1 MPIVKPIDKISNDIK
16 TLQSDIEEI
25 KKLIN
30 FIKDYIS
37 QQEESRKG
45 WFYYK
50 QLLKV
55 LPSTIHDVFACLIV
69 SITSC

>member
-37 QQEESRKG
+37 QQEDSRKG
-45 WFYYK
+45 W
-50 QLLKV
+50 
-55 LPSTIHDVFACLIV
+55 IW
-69 SITSC
+69 

>member
-1 MPIVKPIDKISNDIK
+1 MPIEKPIDKISNDIK
-16 TLQSDIEEI
+16 ILKSDIEEI

-45 WFYYK
+45 WFY
-50 QLLKV
+50 
-55 LPSTIHDVFACLIV
+55 
-69 SITSC
+69 

>member
-1 MPIVKPIDKISNDIK
+1 MPVVKPIDKISNDIK
-16 TLQSDIEEI
+16 TLQSDIAEI

-45 WFYYK
+45 WFY
-50 QLLKV
+50 
-55 LPSTIHDVFACLIV
+55 
-69 SITSC
+69 

>member
-1 MPIVKPIDKISNDIK
+1 MPVVKKPIEDISKDIK
-16 TLQSDIEEI
+16 ILQSDIEEI

-45 WFYYK
+45 WFY
-50 QLLKV
+50 
-55 LPSTIHDVFACLIV
+55 
-69 SITSC
+69 

>member
-1 MPIVKPIDKISNDIK
+1 MPVVKPIDKISNDIK
-16 TLQSDIEEI
+16 NIQSDIAEI

-45 WFYYK
+45 WFY
-50 QLLKV
+50 
-55 LPSTIHDVFACLIV
+55 
-69 SITSC
+69 

>member
-16 TLQSDIEEI
+16 ILKSDIEEI

-45 WFYYK
+45 WFYQK
-50 QLLKV
+50 QLLKG
-55 LPSTIHDVFACLIV
+55 LPSTIQDGFACLIV
-69 SITSC
+69 SMTSC